1 MASVSFHGVTKRFD
15 GGVTAVQKL
24 DLAAEDGEFLVLV
37 GPSGSGKSTA
47 LRMLAGLEH
56 PTAGRIR
63 IGDRDVTDVAPRDRD
78 VAMVFQNYA
87 LYPHMTVRQNLEFGL
102 RMRNTRTDEL
112 RRRVAAAAQKLDL
125 APLLERKPA
134 ALSGGER
141 QRVALGRA
149 IVREPSVFLFDEP
162 LSNLDARLRVQTRA
176 ELVRLHRELRTTMVY
191 VTHDQVEAMTMGQR
205 IAVLRD
211 GALQQVAPPLD
222 LYHRPANRFVAAFIG
237 SPPMN
242 FFSGRAEAGPAGLRF
257 CGRSFQL
264 ELPAARPLAAA
275 AGEVSLGIRP
285 EHLALADLDADFR
298 FYVLVVE
305 PLGAE
310 TLVHGRTP
318 AGEEVSIRFAGTGDV
333 LPETTV
339 GARIDRA
346 RLFWFDPA
354 TGSALTCTEAPDGL
368 PR

>member
-1 MASVSFHGVTKRFD
+1 MASVSFLGVTKLFG
-15 GGVTAVQKL
+15 GGVTAVRDL
-24 DLAAEDGEFLVLV
+24 DLEARDGEFLVVV

-102 RMRNTRTDEL
+102 RMRNTRKDEL
-112 RRRVAAAAQKLDL
+112 RRRVDAAARKLDL
-125 APLLERKPA
+125 VPLLGRKPA

-176 ELVRLHRELRTTMVY
+176 ELVRLHRELHTTMVY

-242 FFSGRAEAGPAGLRF
+242 FFPGRAEAGPDGLRF
-257 CGRSFQL
+257 SGRSFQL
-264 ELPAARPLAAA
+264 ELPAAPPRLA
-275 AGEVSLGIRP
+275 GSTGDVSLGIRP

-298 FYVLVVE
+298 VHVLVVE

-318 AGEEVSIRFAGTGDV
+318 EGEEVTVRFAGTGDV
-333 LPETTV
+333 QPETTV

-346 RLFWFDPA
+346 RLFWFDPL
-354 TGSALTCTEAPDGL
+354 TGSALACTEGTA
-368 PR
+368 

>member
-1 MASVSFHGVTKRFD
+1 
-15 GGVTAVQKL
+15 VTAVQKL
-24 DLAAEDGEFLVLV
+24 DLAAKDGEFLVLV

-102 RMRNTRTDEL
+102 RMRNTRKDEL
-112 RRRVAAAAQKLDL
+112 RRRVDAAAQKLDL

-149 IVREPSVFLFDEP
+149 IVREPAVFLFDEP

-205 IAVLRD
+205 IAVLRG

-257 CGRSFQL
+257 SGRSFQL
-264 ELPAARPLAAA
+264 ELPAARRLAAS

-298 FYVLVVE
+298 FHVLVVE

-318 AGEEVSIRFAGTGDV
+318 AGEDVSIRFAGTGDV
-333 LPETTV
+333 LPETIV

-354 TGSALTCTEAPDGL
+354 TGSALACTEGTA
-368 PR
+368 